1 MGKKSWGDM
10 QEIVDKMDH
19 KGAVKAGKE
28 AWVALCKVLNARLRL
43 ACLLSFAGMEESYK
57 IWVLKCN

>member
-1 MGKKSWGDM
+1 M